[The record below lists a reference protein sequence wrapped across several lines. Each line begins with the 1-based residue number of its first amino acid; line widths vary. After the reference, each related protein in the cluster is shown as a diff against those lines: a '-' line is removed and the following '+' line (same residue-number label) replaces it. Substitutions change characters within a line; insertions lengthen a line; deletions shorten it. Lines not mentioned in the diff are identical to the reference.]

1 MGDVFVSFFLYK
13 LQLLTRKAKE
23 NYEKDSVMMKVRG
36 RRRAA
41 AVEGAQNCQDP
52 SLFPHLLYGTKP
64 YYRPGGGGQQKWLS
78 LE

>member
-23 NYEKDSVMMKVRG
+23 NYEKDSFMMKVRG

-41 AVEGAQNCQDP
+41 AVEGAQN
-52 SLFPHLLYGTKP
+52 SAKILLYFP
-64 YYRPGGGGQQKWLS
+64 ISSMEQS
-78 LE
+78 LTID